1 MHGALLRCF
10 CTGRLVHTF
19 LTEDAEAVNRLSLS
33 DVMADGPDLNGNGVR
48 FPATGHPERFALTLY
63 DAPAKLNSATRPPHD
78 GTTGAPFR
86 SANSPR
92 GRTAAIGTAH
102 DAGTTTGRAY
112 TPSPRGRTAAV
123 RTTHSGSAATWGI
136 IAVPLPVPWLAGIV
150 VVPIGL
156 VKRNNSQADRRNECR

>member
-1 MHGALLRCF
+1 MGDDPKLISCAWCVVTVFLHRQAGPHL
-10 CTGRLVHTF
+10 

-112 TPSPRGRTAAV
+112 TPPRAA
-123 RTTHSGSAATWGI
+123 A
-136 IAVPLPVPWLAGIV
+136 PPP
-150 VVPIGL
+150 
-156 VKRNNSQADRRNECR
+156 